1 MKEQIRKLLYALW
14 GGTILD
20 FHYDLL
26 SHQIRCN
33 VMIPSNEAA
42 TFYRI
47 VIDEISSITFHEGNI
62 AEYAR
67 NGELRDD
74 DEIGHIWDMME
85 LTEFEYYPEFERQID
100 FPSKDGSEVAR
111 KCAYNLVLEIW
122 NAEIFIL
129 ARRLKIND
137 QEFKLL

>member
-20 FHYDLL
+20 FNYDLL

-47 VIDEISSITFHEGNI
+47 VIDEISSIIFHDTDTDGLISPSNT
-62 AEYAR
+62 
-67 NGELRDD
+67 
-74 DEIGHIWDMME
+74 EIGYVFAMME
-85 LTEFEYYPEFERQID
+85 LTEFEYYPEFEYQID
-100 FPSKDGSEVAR
+100 FSSKDGSEVAR

-122 NAEIFIL
+122 DAEIFIL

-137 QEFKLL
+137 QEFTLF

>member
-1 MKEQIRKLLYALW
+1 MKQKIRKLLYELW

-20 FHYDLL
+20 FHYDLV

-33 VMIPSNEAA
+33 VMIPSNEAV

-47 VIDEISSITFHEGNI
+47 VIDEISSITFHDTDTDGLISPSNT
-62 AEYAR
+62 
-67 NGELRDD
+67 
-74 DEIGHIWDMME
+74 EIGYVFDMME
-85 LTEFEYYPEFERQID
+85 LTEFEYYPEFEYQID
-100 FPSKDGSEVAR
+100 FPSKDGSKVSP
-111 KCAYNLVLEIW
+111 KGVYNLVLEIW
-122 NAEIFIL
+122 DAEIFIL

>member
-1 MKEQIRKLLYALW
+1 MKQQIRKLLYALW

-20 FHYDLL
+20 FNYDLL
-26 SHQIRCN
+26 SHQIRLN
-33 VMIPSNEAA
+33 VRIRGNEEV

-47 VIDEISSITFHEGNI
+47 VIDEISSITFHDTHTDGLISPSNT
-62 AEYAR
+62 
-67 NGELRDD
+67 
-74 DEIGHIWDMME
+74 EIGYVFDMME
-85 LTEFEYYPEFERQID
+85 LTSFGYYPEFRYQID

-111 KCAYNLVLEIW
+111 KCAYNLCLEIW
-122 NAEIFIL
+122 NAEIDIL

>member
-1 MKEQIRKLLYALW
+1 MKQKIRKLLYELW

-20 FHYDLL
+20 FHYDLV

-33 VMIPSNEAA
+33 VMIPSNEAV

-47 VIDEISSITFHEGNI
+47 VIDEISSITFHDTDTDGLISPSNT
-62 AEYAR
+62 
-67 NGELRDD
+67 
-74 DEIGHIWDMME
+74 EIGYVFDMME
-85 LTEFEYYPEFERQID
+85 LTEFEYYPEFEYQID
-100 FPSKDGSEVAR
+100 FPSKDGSEVVR
-111 KCAYNLVLEIW
+111 KCAYNLCLEIW
-122 NAEIFIL
+122 DTEIDIL

>member
-1 MKEQIRKLLYALW
+1 MKQKIQKLLDELLS
-14 GGTILD
+14 GTILN
-20 FHYDLL
+20 FNYDLL
-26 SHQIRCN
+26 SHQLRCN
-33 VMIPSNEAA
+33 VMIPSNEAV

-47 VIDEISSITFHEGNI
+47 VIDEISSITFHDTHTDGLISPSNT
-62 AEYAR
+62 
-67 NGELRDD
+67 
-74 DEIGHIWDMME
+74 EIGYVFAMME
-85 LTEFEYYPEFERQID
+85 VTSFDYYPEFKYQID

-122 NAEIFIL
+122 DAEIFIL

>member
-20 FHYDLL
+20 FNYDLL
-26 SHQIRCN
+26 SHQLRLNVRIRG
-33 VMIPSNEAA
+33 NEEV

-47 VIDEISSITFHEGNI
+47 GIDEISSITFHDTYTDGLISPSNT
-62 AEYAR
+62 
-67 NGELRDD
+67 
-74 DEIGHIWDMME
+74 EIGYVFAMME
-85 LTEFEYYPEFERQID
+85 LTEFEYYPEFEDQID
-100 FPSKDGSEVAR
+100 FPSKDGSTVSP
-111 KCAYNLVLEIW
+111 KGGYNLVLEIW
-122 NAEIFIL
+122 DAEIFIL